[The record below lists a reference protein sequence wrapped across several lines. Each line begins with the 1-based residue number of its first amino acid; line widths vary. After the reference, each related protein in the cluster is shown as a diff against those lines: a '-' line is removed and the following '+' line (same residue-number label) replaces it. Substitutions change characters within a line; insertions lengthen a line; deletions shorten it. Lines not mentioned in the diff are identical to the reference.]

1 MERKYLFIHSFP
13 SIDYKYSIPDIG
25 IHVES
30 LSFVVLNSFSADF
43 EKCSLPKENQAKT
56 YA

>member
-1 MERKYLFIHSFP
+1 MLIERN
-13 SIDYKYSIPDIG
+13 IDYKYSIPDIG

-30 LSFVVLNSFSADF
+30 LSFVLLHGASQDF
-43 EKCSLPKENQAKT
+43 EKRSLLKENQAKT

>member
-1 MERKYLFIHSFP
+1 MERNT
-13 SIDYKYSIPDIG
+13 DIG

-30 LSFVVLNSFSADF
+30 LSFVVLDSVYKDF
-43 EKCSLPKENQAKT
+43 EKRSLPKENQAKT

>member
-1 MERKYLFIHSFP
+1 MERN
-13 SIDYKYSIPDIG
+13 IDYKYSIPDIG

-30 LSFVVLNSFSADF
+30 LSFVVIHSVSTDLV
-43 EKCSLPKENQAKT
+43 KRSLSKENQAKT